1 MAAINGIPPEQLNP
15 YLYFDCEVQAYKRL
29 SAAME
34 GQIPK
39 TKRFLSITPEQEHEL
54 LSSCMKSYQPGNYRR
69 KVGKSMK
76 ELPLK
81 AILMEYLEGPRLTK
95 EALLSSQSMKSKLL
109 EAVDKMHG
117 CGVLWG
123 DVKWRNIIVRGRS
136 SPSDS
141 TELPSFEEDS
151 DERTGNRGALVAL
164 DFSNARFPLSNELGE
179 AQTDVS
185 SGMLRPE
192 EWEYRRQ
199 QELKI
204 VQNMIDHGRLTERQG
219 EFIAR

>member
-192 EWEYRRQ
+192 E
-199 QELKI
+199 
-204 VQNMIDHGRLTERQG
+204 
-219 EFIAR
+219 